1 MSTFFAMISPS
12 VGRGM
17 IVGIY
22 DKQNR
27 MDSSNNK
34 QAFLI
39 LKRDVVPGEK
49 LIWKYDQTQGHRDKA
64 PPPYPQSPREHR
76 STLLAGIGS
85 LGKDELDVSQQLKF
99 DIFCFNG

>member
-1 MSTFFAMISPS
+1 
-12 VGRGM
+12 
-17 IVGIY
+17 
-22 DKQNR
+22 
-27 MDSSNNK
+27 MDNSNNK

-39 LKRDVVPGEK
+39 LKRDAVPGEE

-64 PPPYPQSPREHR
+64 SPPYPQSPREHR

-99 DIFCFNG
+99 AIFCFNG